1 MYLLSF
7 LARAFK
13 NLTFK
18 IDFKQGPRGS
28 LVLYSMNLS
37 VHPQEFFL
45 LLLFFLLFWTPVT
58 PVTTGNPRKLAH
70 LILVNF
76 GTPPRRVKIHQ
87 KVRSCATK

>member
-28 LVLYSMNLS
+28 LALSSMNLS
-37 VHPQEFFL
+37 AHWQEFFL

-58 PVTTGNPRKLAH
+58 PVTLATPASLHIPNICHFFYTGK
-70 LILVNF
+70 IF
-76 GTPPRRVKIHQ
+76 GE
-87 KVRSCATK
+87 